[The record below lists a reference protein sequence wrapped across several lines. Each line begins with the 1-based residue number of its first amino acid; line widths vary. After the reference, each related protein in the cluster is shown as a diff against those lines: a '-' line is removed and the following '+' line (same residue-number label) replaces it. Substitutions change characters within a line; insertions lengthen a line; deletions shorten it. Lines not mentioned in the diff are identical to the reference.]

1 MTVYLVMTA
10 LSCFF
15 AFLAEKFKERPI
27 KIKKLEISSSALWL
41 CLAALPLI
49 LVGGLR
55 WETGVD
61 HMNYYWV
68 FTNILFGYNTHVEIG
83 FKLLIKLLLTFTEDL
98 SVLFFVCT
106 AITVG
111 LMTVAIKLNS
121 KNYAL
126 SYFLYISMGYFYY
139 SMNSIRHF
147 MAVALYF
154 IGFKFLK
161 EKKFWPYLFFVLAA
175 SSFHKIAL
183 VALPLYFILNVNW
196 KRYVYPLVSAGLLV
210 VWIFHRRILDFVY
223 HFIFGF
229 YKDIEAQNVSI
240 SFVNIG
246 ICLALSILCFIYREK
261 LLKADK
267 SNVVLIN
274 SAYFGLI
281 FFAFCSWIPLYTRI
295 GQYLVMLSIFLIP
308 EIINAEERKNI
319 KLLYTSAVAVGFTA
333 FMIVML
339 LKARDPH
346 IALMPYKSVFQ
357 RESYMLERFWF
368 WEK

>member
-161 EKKFWPYLFFVLAA
+161 EKKFWPIFSLFWRLPPSIRLP
-175 SSFHKIAL
+175 SS
-183 VALPLYFILNVNW
+183 PC
-196 KRYVYPLVSAGLLV
+196 R
-210 VWIFHRRILDFVY
+210 
-223 HFIFGF
+223 
-229 YKDIEAQNVSI
+229 SI
-240 SFVNIG
+240 S
-246 ICLALSILCFIYREK
+246 S
-261 LLKADK
+261 
-267 SNVVLIN
+267 
-274 SAYFGLI
+274 
-281 FFAFCSWIPLYTRI
+281 
-295 GQYLVMLSIFLIP
+295 
-308 EIINAEERKNI
+308 
-319 KLLYTSAVAVGFTA
+319 
-333 FMIVML
+333 
-339 LKARDPH
+339 
-346 IALMPYKSVFQ
+346 
-357 RESYMLERFWF
+357 
-368 WEK
+368 